1 MPHNDPDISVAGT
14 PPSEPAKSD
23 DEGRAAAAPGDS
35 REPVRPTRGDGR
47 KPARPA
53 RSDGQEPAETPVP
66 ELQAPPL
73 KKVGAAYISWMMI
86 ANFGAS
92 LALMVPLS
100 YSLALRISEL
110 TPGREEL
117 LGYVTGSAQFVYLL
131 LSPLIGFWSDR
142 TRSRLGRRTPFLIVG
157 TALGVVALFGI
168 AVAPTVFLVGVTWVV
183 GMVGW
188 STAGQ
193 AIQNVQADRVPE
205 EQRGRISALT
215 SVTSQ
220 VAPVV
225 GIGIAYAVASSA
237 LLVFLVPGVLGA
249 VLLLLFPL
257 FKPEGDS
264 RELVRTSDVTLKGL
278 FASYGFDPRRYP
290 DFGWNWLG
298 RFVFFMGLYFNTTF
312 GTFFYA
318 QRLDLPIKEVAGV
331 VATVGTIGILAAAG
345 GAIGGGFLSDKLGRR
360 KLFTL
365 IGSTIFVAGAVVE
378 AFAHSL
384 PQLVVGAVLMQ
395 LAIAVFSAVDQ
406 AIVFAV
412 LPDRA
417 QAGRYLAVVAFA
429 QKIPSAIAPLIAPLI
444 ITIGAAGGE
453 KNYTQLYLSGAV
465 LALAGG
471 LIIKF
476 KVTSVR

>member
-1 MPHNDPDISVAGT
+1 MAQNDRDISVAGPAPT
-14 PPSEPAKSD
+14 EPAKRVG
-23 DEGRAAAAPGDS
+23 EEPTEAP
-35 REPVRPTRGDGR
+35 
-47 KPARPA
+47 A
-53 RSDGQEPAETPVP
+53 P
-66 ELQAPPL
+66 EVEAPPL
-73 KKVGAAYISWMMI
+73 AKVGTDYLTWMMI

-100 YSLALRISEL
+100 YSLALRISDL
-110 TPGREEL
+110 APGREEL
-117 LGYVTGSAQFVYLL
+117 LGYVTGSAQFVYLV

-142 TRSRLGRRTPFLIVG
+142 RRSRLGRRTPFMIVG
-157 TALGVVALFGI
+157 TVLGIVGLFGI
-168 AVAPTVFLVGVTWVV
+168 VVATTVLLVGLSWVV

-205 EQRGRISALT
+205 EQRGRVSALS
-215 SVTSQ
+215 SVTTQ
-220 VAPVV
+220 IAPVI
-225 GIGIAYAVASSA
+225 GIGIAYTVASST

-249 VLLLLFPL
+249 ALLLLFPV

-264 RELVRTSDVTLKGL
+264 RELVHTSDVTLKGMV
-278 FASYGFDPRRYP
+278 ASYGFNPRKYP

-331 VATVGTIGILAAAG
+331 VATIGTIGVLAAAG

-365 IGSTIFVAGAVVE
+365 LGSTIFVAGAVTE

-395 LAIAVFSAVDQ
+395 LAIALFSAVDQ

-429 QKIPSAIAPLIAPLI
+429 QKIPSAIAPLLAPLI
-444 ITIGAAGGE
+444 ITIGVTGGD
-453 KNYTQLYLSGAV
+453 KNYTLLYLSGAL

-471 LIIKF
+471 LIVKF